1 MELRTNGKSAS
12 KSQFSTFCYRGSL
25 SDPRVKSLGLE
36 KSPTSLRGPLAQL
49 WSDAN
54 DNAEKLSLR
63 GHAYDI
69 LNISIY
75 CLSIMKHVMLM

>member
-1 MELRTNGKSAS
+1 MENQRQSPNSARS
-12 KSQFSTFCYRGSL
+12 ATEAPL